1 MRRASPWPFLLPAL
15 LLLAGF
21 LAYPIAR
28 SLWLSAHKAAG
39 PAHTDW
45 IGLANYAYL
54 LHDALFWRALGNTV
68 LYAVAFVVLQ
78 LSLALI
84 LALALDLPRLRGAPL
99 IRMAL
104 FCPHLIGAAFA
115 AILAAKL
122 LHLQGPLNRL
132 LGLNVNWLGDPATAL
147 WAVMAVGLWLS
158 VGYAVVYLQAALRG
172 VDRGLHEAA
181 SIDGAGPARRF
192 LDITLPGIRPTLAL
206 LALVSTIGALQLF
219 ELPFVMTGGAGP
231 DNATLTVAVYLYQ
244 QGFDAGNL
252 GYAAAVGWALTL
264 LIALLSL
271 VHLRRGGALG
281 STP

>member
-39 PAHTDW
+39 PAHTAW
-45 IGLANYAYL
+45 IGGANYAYL
-54 LHDALFWRALGNTV
+54 LHDGLFWRALGNTV
-68 LYAVAFVVLQ
+68 MYAVAFVVLQ
-78 LSLALI
+78 LALALA

-104 FCPHLIGAAFA
+104 FCPHLVGAAFA

-122 LHLQGPLNRL
+122 LHLQGPINRA
-132 LGLNVNWLGDPATAL
+132 LGVQVNWLGDPATAL

-181 SIDGAGPARRF
+181 AIDGAGALRRF
-192 LDITLPGIRPTLAL
+192 VDITLPGIRPTLAL